1 MRIRVRL
8 FASLRD
14 RFPEGDRGRSD
25 VELPTGA
32 SLADLIERLEIPDRL
47 AQMVLVDGQQ
57 APRQRGR
64 REKQTLRDG
73 QTVSIFP
80 PVSGG

>member
-14 RFPEGDRGRSD
+14 RFPSDDRGRGE
-25 VELPTGA
+25 VELDEHAT
-32 SLADLIERLEIPDRL
+32 LVDLIERLEIPDPL
-47 AQMVLVDGQQ
+47 AQMVLVDGLQE
-57 APRQRGR
+57 PRSREERAR
-64 REKQTLRDG
+64 RILEDG

-80 PVSGG
+80 PVAGG